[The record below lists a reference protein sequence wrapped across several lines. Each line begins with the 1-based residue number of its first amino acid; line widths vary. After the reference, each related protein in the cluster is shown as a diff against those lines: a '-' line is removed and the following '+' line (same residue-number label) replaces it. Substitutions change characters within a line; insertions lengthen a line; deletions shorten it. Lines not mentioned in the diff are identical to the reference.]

1 MRQAWQV
8 RVFRRCPPNR
18 PTPSLY
24 VKSGVTGL
32 GLIAPAL
39 WIALLGG
46 CGQGDVPA
54 AASTPDATP
63 PRLNVVTIPADS
75 PQMRQIRVA
84 SVEQIDMPT
93 EELVAPGRVMTDPN
107 RISRVLPPVSGRVLA
122 VKVKFGDNVEQ
133 GQPVITIDSADADAA
148 VSAYLQAE
156 SAERQTKAAFQK
168 AEVDFQRTSDLYDH
182 QAVAEKDLLQARND
196 LATAKSNYEIAQA
209 ACEQARR
216 KLEVLELKPNE
227 FHQPVVVRAPITGHV
242 LEVNVAPGEYRAAIS
257 FHTDTTAPLL
267 SIADLS
273 SVWVASDVPEPFS
286 ELIRVGDPVSI
297 SLVALPGEIL
307 TGRVTRIGDVLDPQ
321 TRTLKVYVELP
332 NPRGRLRPEMY
343 GTIRHAGPARKTLA
357 VPSAA
362 LVREYGGSMVFVE
375 RGPGQFERRPV
386 TTGIRVGD
394 RVAVVGG
401 LQPDDRVIVDGAV
414 LLKGQ

>member
-1 MRQAWQV
+1 M
-8 RVFRRCPPNR
+8 
-18 PTPSLY
+18 
-24 VKSGVTGL
+24 TGL

-227 FHQPVVVRAPITGHV
+227 FH
-242 LEVNVAPGEYRAAIS
+242 
-257 FHTDTTAPLL
+257 
-267 SIADLS
+267 
-273 SVWVASDVPEPFS
+273 
-286 ELIRVGDPVSI
+286 
-297 SLVALPGEIL
+297 
-307 TGRVTRIGDVLDPQ
+307 
-321 TRTLKVYVELP
+321 
-332 NPRGRLRPEMY
+332 
-343 GTIRHAGPARKTLA
+343 
-357 VPSAA
+357 
-362 LVREYGGSMVFVE
+362 
-375 RGPGQFERRPV
+375 
-386 TTGIRVGD
+386 
-394 RVAVVGG
+394 
-401 LQPDDRVIVDGAV
+401 
-414 LLKGQ
+414 